1 MGGWAAADAEA
12 EAEPEVEPEA
22 VWAAAGFCAADLDT
36 EFGAGAAAD
45 GRASGGKP
53 PPAPGFPGIN
63 LLLMI

>member
-12 EAEPEVEPEA
+12 EAEPEA
-22 VWAAAGFCAADLDT
+22 VWIAAGFCAADLDT
-36 EFGAGAAAD
+36 EVGAGAAAD